1 MVPVKAPAR
10 SEPSTEML
18 IVPAFS
24 ATSSPRAAKAMKPP
38 SLTALP
44 YIVGLVK
51 MSASAEKKS
60 PIP

>member
-1 MVPVKAPAR
+1 
-10 SEPSTEML
+10 
-18 IVPAFS
+18 
-24 ATSSPRAAKAMKPP
+24 MKPP